1 MIVLLVY
8 EKSLNLNLIYIKLFK
23 INFLRLILFNLILCK
38 YFKMKKNFLYIFLIY
53 DFLSYFYLKL
63 SKTP

>member
-23 INFLRLILFNLILCK
+23 LNFLRLILFNLILCK